1 MSDEPANANGA
12 NGANASDAAADAQL
26 GQALRRLLATVA
38 SAETLLPRE
47 ERADLLTLIVRTAAR
62 VVSARAASLFLIDDA
77 GTHLDFAV
85 AIGPKADE
93 VRKHRVPIG
102 VGIAGT
108 VAATGQPIA
117 ISAPEQ
123 DPRFASEIARSIDHI
138 PTSILCVPLRHGE
151 TTLGVLEA
159 LDKEG
164 RDTFTADD
172 IELLAYFAEIAA
184 LATEHARR
192 RDDLRAALIE
202 IVTAWTASSADAD
215 AERLV
220 RAGIDAVLESA
231 RSGPAYRA
239 ALELAELVANIAA
252 AGAAEQQLCRDWLS
266 AFARY
271 TEASARPLLGTFP
284 WSP

>member
-1 MSDEPANANGA
+1 MADNADQPTA
-12 NGANASDAAADAQL
+12 TPDAAAPDAAADAQL

-123 DPRFASEIARSIDHI
+123 DARFASEIARSIDYI
-138 PTSILCVPLRHGE
+138 PSSILCVPLRHGE

-202 IVTAWTASSADAD
+202 IVTAWTVSSADAD

-220 RAGIDAVLESA
+220 RVGIDAVLDSA
-231 RSGPAYRA
+231 RSGPAYHA
-239 ALELAELVANIAA
+239 ALELAQLVANIAA
-252 AGAAEQQLCRDWLS
+252 AGAAEQQLCRDWLT
-266 AFARY
+266 AFERFTRAN
-271 TEASARPLLGTFP
+271 ARPLLGTFP

>member
-1 MSDEPANANGA
+1 MATDTPDGVDPSGA
-12 NGANASDAAADAQL
+12 IDAAADAQL

-38 SAETLLPRE
+38 SAEELLPRE

-62 VVSARAASLFLIDDA
+62 VVSAQAASLFLIDES

-123 DPRFASEIARSIDHI
+123 DPRFSSDIARSIDYL
-138 PTSILCVPLRHGE
+138 PSSILCVPLRHGD

-202 IVTAWTASSADAD
+202 IVTAWTTSSGDAD
-215 AERLV
+215 VDADTLV
-220 RAGIDAVLESA
+220 RAGIDAALASA
-231 RSGPAYRA
+231 RSGPEYHA
-239 ALELAELVANIAA
+239 ALELAALVANIAA
-252 AGAAEQQLCRDWLS
+252 AGPAEQQLCRDWLS

-271 TEASARPLLGTFP
+271 TQASRPLLGTFP